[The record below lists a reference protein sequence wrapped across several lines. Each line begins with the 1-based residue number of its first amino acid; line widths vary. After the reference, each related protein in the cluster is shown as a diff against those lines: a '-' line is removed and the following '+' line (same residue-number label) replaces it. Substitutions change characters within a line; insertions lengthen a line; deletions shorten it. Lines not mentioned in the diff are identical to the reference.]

1 MLTRAIFRRM
11 VLGERRIKIKKVKI
25 ENFRSIKCIE
35 FDFKDLTILIGENNT
50 GKTNIL
56 NALNLFFSSSVR
68 GIDEEFFYNKKT
80 SNDISITVTSDR
92 LSPDEM
98 ETKIKKYVIDGTL
111 TVKRTFSYDAE
122 TGKIVAKFSGLIKE
136 PKETFL
142 KLSKFDE
149 YKDRLPK
156 IVEEHNLPDYFKTER
171 GSVTQSSYKEGLKK
185 YIEEKANEIEWD
197 TPFFSETHFL
207 GWKEVAGSYLPYFF
221 YVPAVKE
228 ASEETTYTSSNLFG
242 RLLDAMLLKIPGEI
256 PEFSKLK
263 GTLDTA
269 RNILNRPPEG
279 EKDKRPSRI
288 KDMEKSLLSI
298 LQESMP
304 STADVKIQVNVPDIR
319 DIFRAGSRLII
330 NDGIETT
337 VESKGH
343 GLQRAVIFAL
353 FRLYANILRETG
365 SQQRPSSK
373 PFIFVIEEPELYLH
387 PQSQRVMLKV
397 LENLSEAEQ
406 VIFCTH
412 STFFID
418 MSLYDSLI
426 IVSKPDLIYGTRVF
440 HVVEDIFDV
449 GDKGYFKMLNEFN
462 PERNEIF
469 FAKKVV
475 LVEGDCEKVAFPRIA
490 KKMNKDLN
498 AQGISIIECGG
509 KFNLSFFMKILNA
522 FKILYVAVHDVDP
535 VDESLRGDRLRDAKK
550 LFEVNKIIQSTL
562 DASLGK
568 IEPIDPDFEHVLG
581 VTTHQAEKLG
591 KPYAAFKKLE
601 TMQENDIPT
610 RLKEIVD
617 SFF

>member
-1 MLTRAIFRRM
+1 M
-11 VLGERRIKIKKVKI
+11 VLGEKRIKIKKVKI
-25 ENFRSIKCIE
+25 ENSRSIKCIE

-56 NALNLFFSSSVR
+56 NALNLFFSSSVK
-68 GIDEEFFYNKKT
+68 GINEEFFYNKDT
-80 SNDISITVTSDR
+80 SNDISITVTFDR
-92 LSPDEM
+92 LSANEL
-98 ETKIKKYVIDGTL
+98 ETKINKYTIDGTL
-111 TVKRTFSYDAE
+111 TVKKTFSYDVE
-122 TGKIVAKFSGLIKE
+122 TGKIVSKFFGLIKE

-156 IVEEHNLPDYFKTER
+156 VVEEHNLPNYFKTER
-171 GSVTQSSYKEGLKK
+171 ATITQSSYKEGLKK
-185 YIEEKANEIEWD
+185 YIQEKANEIEWD
-197 TPFFSETHFL
+197 APYFSKTHFL
-207 GWKEVAGSYLPYFF
+207 GWKEVAESYLPYFF

-263 GTLDTA
+263 GILDTA
-269 RNILNRPPEG
+269 RNILNRPPKG

-373 PFIFVIEEPELYLH
+373 PFTFVIEEPELYLH
-387 PQSQRVMLKV
+387 PQSQRVMFQV
-397 LENLSEAEQ
+397 LESLSETEQ
-406 VIFCTH
+406 IIFCTH
-412 STFFID
+412 SPFFID
-418 MSLYDSLI
+418 MSRYDSLI
-426 IVSKPDLIYGTRVF
+426 IVSKADIYSGSQVF
-440 HVVEDIFDV
+440 QVVEDIFDV
-449 GDKGYFKMLNEFN
+449 NDKGYFRMLNEFD
-462 PERNEIF
+462 PERSEIF

-498 AQGISIIECGG
+498 VRGISIIECGG
-509 KFNLSFFMKILNA
+509 KFNIGFFVKVLNA
-522 FKILYVAVHDVDP
+522 FKIPYVVVHDVDP
-535 VDESLRGDRLRDAKK
+535 VDDSLTGDRLRDARK
-550 LFEVNKIIQSTL
+550 LFEVNNTIQSIL
-562 DASLGK
+562 NASLGK

-581 VTTHQAEKLG
+581 ITRHQAEKLG
-591 KPYAAFKKLE
+591 KPYAAFRKLE
-601 TMQENDIPT
+601 TMQESDILP

>member
-1 MLTRAIFRRM
+1 
-11 VLGERRIKIKKVKI
+11 
-25 ENFRSIKCIE
+25 
-35 FDFKDLTILIGENNT
+35 
-50 GKTNIL
+50 
-56 NALNLFFSSSVR
+56 
-68 GIDEEFFYNKKT
+68 
-80 SNDISITVTSDR
+80 
-92 LSPDEM
+92 
-98 ETKIKKYVIDGTL
+98 
-111 TVKRTFSYDAE
+111 
-122 TGKIVAKFSGLIKE
+122 LIKE
-136 PKETFL
+136 PKDTFL

-156 IVEEHNLPDYFKTER
+156 VVEEHNLPNYFKTER
-171 GSVTQSSYKEGLKK
+171 ATITQSSYKEGLKK
-185 YIEEKANEIEWD
+185 YIQEKANEIEWD
-197 TPFFSETHFL
+197 APYFSKTHFL
-207 GWKEVAGSYLPYFF
+207 GWKEVAESYLPYFF

-263 GTLDTA
+263 GILDTA
-269 RNILNRPPEG
+269 RNILNRPPKG

-373 PFIFVIEEPELYLH
+373 PFTFVIEEPELYLH
-387 PQSQRVMLKV
+387 PQSQRVMFQV
-397 LENLSEAEQ
+397 LESLSETEQ
-406 VIFCTH
+406 IIFCTH
-412 STFFID
+412 SPFFID
-418 MSLYDSLI
+418 MSRYDSLI
-426 IVSKPDLIYGTRVF
+426 IVSKPDIYSGSQVF
-440 HVVEDIFDV
+440 QVVEDIFDV
-449 GDKGYFKMLNEFN
+449 NDKGYFRMLNEFD
-462 PERNEIF
+462 PERSEIF

-498 AQGISIIECGG
+498 ARGISIIECGG
-509 KFNLSFFMKILNA
+509 KFNIGFFVKVLNA
-522 FKILYVAVHDVDP
+522 FKIPYVVVHDVDP
-535 VDESLRGDRLRDAKK
+535 VDDSLTGDRLRDARK
-550 LFEVNKIIQSTL
+550 LFEVNNTIQSIL
-562 DASLGK
+562 NASLGK

-581 VTTHQAEKLG
+581 ITRHQAEKLG
-591 KPYAAFKKLE
+591 KPYAAFRKLE
-601 TMQENDIPT
+601 TMQESDILP